1 MHDLSI
7 VDKVV
12 TTILYSNEK
21 LNWETGEFD
30 TSYLSNNY
38 CYFELIE
45 DNTIDIDSI
54 EDIDTSRNYQNYEL
68 TLEIDKLTKAVKQL
82 NKEIKELKEK

>member
-1 MHDLSI
+1 M
-7 VDKVV
+7 
-12 TTILYSNEK
+12 YSNQK

-54 EDIDTSRNYQNYEL
+54 EELKVTGDIVDTRTLVINEL
-68 TLEIDKLTKAVKQL
+68 VQAVKQL
-82 NKEIKELKEK
+82 NREIKELKNIEN